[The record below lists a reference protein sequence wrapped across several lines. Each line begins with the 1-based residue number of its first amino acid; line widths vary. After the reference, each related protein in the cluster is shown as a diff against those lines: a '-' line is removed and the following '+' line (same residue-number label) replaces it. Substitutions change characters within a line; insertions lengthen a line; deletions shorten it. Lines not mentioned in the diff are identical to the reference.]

1 MIRARSRFFFITF
14 SLCWTFL
21 IAFLDSVILARP
33 NPLASDRWRDN
44 ESLVHGLLT
53 FSSILAVVTAL
64 ATSILLAIE
73 WRIHR
78 GWEPHWLE
86 VYRPG
91 CSILEVEPLPLGKAN
106 LVVRLPNGEV
116 QTYEADEEETKEVQV
131 GSTSH
136 LWVIGRYISRIQ
148 LISPRNN
155 AQSVQIWEWTLIR
168 PNEKPGLTW
177 FFIVFF
183 SALSSYL
190 VAYGLVLAFGGSL
203 IVPAIGGDENGRP
216 YVDLYEGQ
224 WVSFTGVTFAF
235 VGLAIFAWLVYQWKR
250 GWDDT
255 FFVDM
260 DGEGRTGPH
269 WS

>member
-1 MIRARSRFFFITF
+1 MIRARSRFFFVTF

-44 ESLVHGLLT
+44 ESLVRGLLT
-53 FSSILAVVTAL
+53 FSTILAIVTAVVTG
-64 ATSILLAIE
+64 ILLAIE
-73 WRIHR
+73 LAIHR

-91 CSILEVEPLPLGKAN
+91 CSILEVEPLPHGKAN
-106 LVVRLPNGEV
+106 VVVRMANGEV
-116 QTYEADEEETKEVQV
+116 QTFEADEEEAKEIRV

-136 LWVIGRYISRIQ
+136 LWVIGGYISRIQ
-148 LISPRNN
+148 LISPRNQ

-177 FFIVFF
+177 FFIVLFT
-183 SALSSYL
+183 ALSSYL
-190 VAYGLVLAFGGSL
+190 VAYGLILAFGGSL
-203 IVPAIGGDENGRP
+203 IVPAIGGDEAGQP

-224 WVSFTGVTFAF
+224 WVSMTGVTFVF
-235 VGLAIFAWLVYQWKR
+235 VGFAIFAWLVYQWKR

-255 FFVDM
+255 AFVNM
-260 DGEGRTGPH
+260 EGQDRVGTD